1 MKNNLFESLA
11 YMLDLSLGEEFK
23 TNIDDKIYWFD
34 LDGFHS
40 QENNVEGE
48 MLCKILSREVE
59 IIKIPWRPK
68 MNGCYWTFALD
79 SYNERF
85 WIVERSNWTNS
96 PVEVALWS
104 KGWVF
109 KSCKEAVDVLPKVAK
124 EHNMEYLIG

>member
-1 MKNNLFESLA
+1 MKNNLFESLS

-68 MNGCYWTFALD
+68 LNEGYWT
-79 SYNERF
+79 
-85 WIVERSNWTNS
+85 
-96 PVEVALWS
+96 
-104 KGWVF
+104 
-109 KSCKEAVDVLPKVAK
+109 
-124 EHNMEYLIG
+124 